1 MRISVTPDGIVLVD
15 GEARAVALAL
25 PAGTRAMHWDGEV
38 GFAETASGLSSR
50 DLDDLKPW
58 LDAWTAA
65 AVPASPRVIAPLEFL
80 LRFTAAERTTIRAA
94 AAASPELADW
104 TDQARFA
111 QEIDLDAPATAAG
124 LDVLVVAGL
133 LTAER
138 RVAVLACTCTRSTHF
153 HRCPGSDPSG

>member
-25 PAGTRAMHWDGEV
+25 PSGVRAMHWDGEV
-38 GFAETASGLSSR
+38 GFAETASGLSPR

-65 AVPASPRVIAPLEFL
+65 ANPASLRMIAPLEFL
-80 LRFTAAERTTIRAA
+80 LRFTAAERTAIRAA

-104 TDQARFA
+104 IDQARFA
-111 QEIDLDAPATAAG
+111 REIELDAAMTIAG
-124 LDVLVVAGL
+124 LDALIAAGL

-138 RVAVLACTCTRSTHF
+138 RAAVLA
-153 HRCPGSDPSG
+153 